1 MCPAG
6 SAPQVVA
13 YEFDGRG
20 VEWVSCTDETGY
32 RSLLPVADG
41 VVYVATYSQGVP
53 SNVTALDAATGEP
66 IDDAPPPPPARGTVD
81 GQPNIGQRARVEVGD
96 ITVVGGQDVGVRAN
110 LADGILWSQPGVFAY
125 DDVWAVDDGAVFAF
139 ERETSRLVAY
149 EVDSGDVRWFHEGD
163 PYREGL
169 WPFYAVDGR
178 VYTLW
183 SNLQV
188 RSTADGELQ
197 WRTDYPAEEMEA
209 VGLRMTGVDTDGDE
223 RVRVVRDGGLRRR
236 LSRSTSRPT
245 GPDQSPRSSANA
257 VSSSSA
263 SSGVKPPAPR
273 QRTWPDPSTR
283 RSAIVDRSSMPS
295 GRVTRLTSP

>member
-1 MCPAG
+1 MCTEG

-13 YEFDGRG
+13 YEFDGGG

-66 IDDAPPPPPARGTVD
+66 IEDAPPPPPARGSVEGRPYT
-81 GQPNIGQRARVEVGD
+81 GQPARVEVGD
-96 ITVVGGQDVGVRAN
+96 TTVVGGQDDAVRATS
-110 LADGILWSQPGVFAY
+110 ADGTSWSQPGVFAY
-125 DDVWAVDDGAVFAF
+125 DDVWAIDDGAVFAV
-139 ERETSRLVAY
+139 EQEASRLVAY
-149 EVDSGDVRWFHEGD
+149 EIDSGNVRWFHEGD

-188 RSTADGELQ
+188 RSTADGELL
-197 WRTDYPAEEMEA
+197 WSTEYPAEEMED
-209 VGLRMTGVDTDGDE
+209 VGLRMTGVDTDGTNVFVSFATE
-223 RVRVVRDGGLRRR
+223 ASGG
-236 LSRSTSRPT
+236 
-245 GPDQSPRSSANA
+245 D
-257 VSSSSA
+257 
-263 SSGVKPPAPR
+263 
-273 QRTWPDPSTR
+273 
-283 RSAIVDRSSMPS
+283 
-295 GRVTRLTSP
+295 